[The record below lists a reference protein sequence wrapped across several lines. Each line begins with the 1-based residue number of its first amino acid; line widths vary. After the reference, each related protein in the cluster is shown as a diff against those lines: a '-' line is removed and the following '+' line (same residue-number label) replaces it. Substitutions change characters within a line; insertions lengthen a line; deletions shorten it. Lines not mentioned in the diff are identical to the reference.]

1 MENQGS
7 LRLILVTA
15 HGTPLDEKVEIRL
28 TNKAG
33 RDNRVVKVLAGKPI
47 LILHL
52 KASPSGLYNVEIF
65 PETFEPQSRR
75 VRIRKGERTE
85 LCVVFRRQKDGPCP
99 PSPPCPSPKIPDQ
112 LDEPALTN
120 HLTIRLAGTP
130 ADGSTPSAQLAWKVI
145 WVDHG
150 DEVLVHLDSL
160 KTRIMDGTVLISVE
174 LETDQTGRTPLV
186 VSFAVGGVNDPAG
199 LVATTDEFPRGNGIL
214 AARWGRALQAAAWAS
229 LLAIAADH
237 ASERASAP
245 RGIAAVAGKLA
256 LFAGPPLKVTG
267 VA

>member
-1 MENQGS
+1 
-7 LRLILVTA
+7 LRLILVTE

-33 RDNRVVKVLAGKPI
+33 SDNRVVKVLADKSI

-52 KASPSGLYNVEIF
+52 KASPSCLYTVEVF
-65 PETFEPQSRR
+65 PEAFEPQSLR

-85 LCVVFRRQKDGPCP
+85 LCLVFHRKKDGLCP
-99 PSPPCPSPKIPDQ
+99 PSPSCPLPQIPDQ
-112 LDEPALTN
+112 LDEAALTN

-130 ADGSTPSAQLAWKVI
+130 ADGSTTSAQRATKVI

-160 KTRIMDGTVLISVE
+160 KTRIMDGNVLISVDM
-174 LETDQTGRTPLV
+174 ETDQTGRTPLV
-186 VSFAVGGVNDPAG
+186 VSFAVGGIDDPAG
-199 LVATTDEFPRGNGIL
+199 LVATTDEFPRGNGTL

-229 LLAIAADH
+229 MLAIAGDH
-237 ASERASAP
+237 AAERATAP
-245 RGIAAVAGKLA
+245 RGIAATAGKLA
-256 LFAGPPLKVTG
+256 LVAGPPLKVTSI
-267 VA
+267 A